1 MGNYNYKTAL
11 QSQCLITDYQK
22 GTRITFSVSK
32 KLRVCRQGVN
42 FLFTNS

>member
-11 QSQCLITDYQK
+11 QSRCLIIDYQK
-22 GTRITFSVSK
+22 STRIPFSVSK